1 MENHEPLILN
11 VDDDAAS
18 LYSKSRILAHSGFSV
33 VEAGTG
39 HEALRKAEQLQPAVV
54 LLDVKLPDISGIEV
68 CGIVKHKWPHIM
80 VLQTSATYTTGAD
93 RTRGLEGG
101 ADSYL
106 TQPIE
111 PGELVAAVRGLLRLR
126 EAEES
131 LRRANETLEQRVQAR
146 TLDLAAANARLREEI
161 NQRRK
166 AEVALV
172 QAQKMEAIGHLTG
185 GIAHDFNNLLTAVVG
200 NIDLIR
206 SRTSDPKLLKLA
218 ENAFMAADRGSRLT
232 AQLLAFSRTQR
243 LAMQPVDVNGLIAGM
258 NDLLKQSLGP
268 QIAVRTDLAPDLPH
282 ALADPNQLELAIL
295 NLAINARDA
304 IQCRDGE
311 ITIATS
317 LADANDTESDCPSGN
332 HVNIAVTDNG
342 TGMTP
347 EVLARAFDPFF
358 TTKPAGKGT
367 GLGLSQVY
375 GIAHQAGGSA
385 QITTRVGKG
394 TTVDIRLCASKDL
407 AATVACEF
415 QQVPQHNT
423 ETVLVID
430 DDPDVRALVENFL
443 KEMGYRT
450 YVVESGEAA
459 LALLS
464 EIRPDVLVADF
475 AMPGLNGAEIG
486 RAIRLRLPDLP
497 ILFCSG
503 YADTAAL
510 EDAVGKAPLLRKPF
524 RPVELAAAIRA
535 LLDEAKSAK

>member
-1 MENHEPLILN
+1 MENLELVILN

-18 LYSKSRILAHSGFSV
+18 LYSKSRILTHSGFRV

-39 HEALRKAEQLQPAVV
+39 REALRKAEELQPAVV

-68 CGIVKHKWPHIM
+68 CGVVKKQWPHIM

-111 PGELVAAVRGLLRLR
+111 PDELVAAVRALLRLR
-126 EAEES
+126 DAEQN
-131 LRRANETLEQRVQAR
+131 LRRMNETLEQRVQAR
-146 TLDLAAANARLREEI
+146 TQDLAAANARLREEI

-166 AEVALV
+166 AEAALV

-206 SRTSDPKLLKLA
+206 SRASDPKLLKLA
-218 ENAFMAADRGSRLT
+218 ENAFMAAERGSRLT
-232 AQLLAFSRTQR
+232 AQLLAFSRTQK
-243 LAMQPVDVNGLIAGM
+243 LAMQPVDVNNLIVGM
-258 NDLLKQSLGP
+258 SELLKQSLGP
-268 QIAVRTDLAPDLPH
+268 QIALRTELTPGLPH
-282 ALADPNQLELAIL
+282 ALVDPNQLELAIL

-311 ITIATS
+311 ITIFTS
-317 LADANDTESDCPSGN
+317 LVEVAEDDDACPSGT
-332 HVNIAVTDNG
+332 HINIAVVDNG

-347 EVLARAFDPFF
+347 EVLARAFDPFY

-375 GIAHQAGGSA
+375 GIAHQAGGSVRIA
-385 QITTRVGKG
+385 TQVGKG
-394 TTVDIRLCASKDL
+394 TTVSIRLCVSNDVAA
-407 AATVACEF
+407 AATDQL
-415 QQVPQHNT
+415 QQVSPRNT

-430 DDPDVRALVENFL
+430 DDPDVRTLVENFL
-443 KEMGYRT
+443 SEMGYRT
-450 YVVESGEAA
+450 YVVDSGEAA
-459 LALLS
+459 LELLN
-464 EIRPDVLVADF
+464 EITPDVLVADF
-475 AMPGLNGAEIG
+475 AMPGRNGAEIG
-486 RAIRLRLPDLP
+486 RAIRSRLPDLP
-497 ILFCSG
+497 ILFFSG
-503 YADTAAL
+503 YADTTAL
-510 EDAVGKAPLLRKPF
+510 EAAVGKAPLLRKPF
-524 RPVELAAAIRA
+524 RPIELAVAIRT
-535 LLDEAKSAK
+535 LLEQVHRAK